1 MKKIIFMRKII
12 FLLILWVCFI
22 PLYGASAKDTDIYVL
37 DQSTAQVPPD
47 VLIMLDLSGSMEWNA
62 AGEFMYIDNTVNCIN
77 SKDSYS
83 WCKTHHCSQNCPS
96 GTAYYLSPAEGR
108 TNLCRVWDVIPY
120 YSDTSCT
127 GAFYVTS
134 KPGYTTNCIRLE
146 IAKRAIFHILDA
158 DESGG
163 VTDPQDQEALDMRL
177 GYMRFWNCGSDT
189 GTNYSSDCSKL
200 IDGFTNA
207 DGTTKSYATIWS
219 HVNAETFG
227 GKTYVVNML
236 KEGKL
241 YLDYHKGQDV
251 AKNCR
256 KKYAILITDGQE
268 TMCCSGP
275 DNEWAGDQYKRR
287 RETVAR
293 VKALANA
300 GYLVFVVGFGADMPY
315 YLKNTLSWAAYYGG
329 TDNLRVTNS
338 GSLSDYP
345 IPYGQIYPTGVV
357 ECQIATKTAC
367 YLYSDLIQGKK
378 TSCTAGN
385 TGCYCY
391 AADTNKKPLNDPGEA
406 TLDGYA
412 FFAENP
418 EQLNQA
424 IEDIR
429 DYIINILEKSTS
441 YVAPVVPISQME
453 KTGSGNRM
461 YLGMFKPQTTSFWN
475 GNIKKFG
482 IGTENTA
489 DYNIG
494 DIIDASTPAQRVT
507 DAWNRI
513 KDGSMS
519 YWSATADGGEVEKGG
534 VGAMLQARN
543 LSSNS
548 RKIYTYLTGNSTDL
562 THTSNAFSLSNTA
575 VTPTVLGLLAGDT
588 VGRNQVIDFAHG
600 YDAYDGNRNGD
611 TTEKRDWILGAFIHS
626 RPVVLYY
633 PSPSQHD
640 KTVIYVGGN
649 DGMLHAFDDSTGEE
663 MWAFIP
669 PNLLPNLKDFKT
681 ELSLLFFVDGSLRA
695 YQDSDKTIL
704 VFGERRGGNRY
715 YALDVT
721 NPDSPTLLWE
731 ISPNRTGYGELGQT
745 WSAPKIGKIKDGA
758 GAKWIV
764 YFGGGYDTNQDKDA
778 PDSIQEK
785 GSAVYIADLLTGDL
799 VWKFTSDNSSSMKNC
814 IPGDVNSIDI
824 NGDGFVDRLYVGDTG
839 GRIWRFDIG
848 DVANKGSWTGK
859 LIFESP
865 AGLKIFYPPD
875 VVLERDS
882 GGDYEILLFGTGDRE
897 HPKGTT
903 EVNRIYAIKDKNP
916 STSIKESTLT
926 EMTDCLL
933 QDPNATQEQEQARLN
948 ALSSS
953 NGWFIQLSSNGEKV
967 LAEALTFGGAV
978 YCSTFSPTVIVSED
992 PCQIGEGTGKIYV
1005 LKYKTGNAVFNL
1017 DYTNDVGGEVI
1028 KKEDRSLFVGTGI
1041 PSGVIIAVFGGKV
1054 VGYSGVA
1061 GGIYS
1066 PQLSTTNPLIPMTW
1080 RIIF

>member
-1 MKKIIFMRKII
+1 MRKII

-22 PLYGASAKDTDIYVL
+22 PLYGASAHDTDIYVL
-37 DQSTAQVPPD
+37 DQSMVQVPPD
-47 VLIMLDLSGSMEWNA
+47 VLVLLDLSGSLEWNP
-62 AGEFMYIDNTVNCIN
+62 AGEFMYIGDTVNCIN
-77 SKDSYS
+77 SGDHDTY
-83 WCKTHHCSQNCPS
+83 CKTNHCSQNCPS
-96 GTAYYLSPAEGR
+96 GTAYYLTSGTGHTR
-108 TNLCRVWDVIPY
+108 LCRDWDVIPT
-120 YSDTSCT
+120 YSNTSCT
-127 GAFYVTS
+127 GAYYLTS
-134 KPGYTTNCIRLE
+134 QSGYSTNCTRVE
-146 IAKRAIFHILDA
+146 IAKRGIFQILDA
-158 DESGG
+158 DKSGG
-163 VTDPQDQEALDMRL
+163 VTNPEDQEALDMRL
-177 GYMRFWNCGSDT
+177 GYMRFYNCGSDT
-189 GTNYSSDCSKL
+189 GTDYNNGCSKL
-200 IDGFTNA
+200 INEINT
-207 DGTTKSYATIWS
+207 SYVTIWS
-219 HVNAETFG
+219 NVNAESANG
-227 GKTYVVNML
+227 GTHIVNMC
-236 KEGKL
+236 KEAKL
-241 YLDYHKGQDV
+241 YLDYHKDHDN

-256 KKYAILITDGQE
+256 KKFAILITDGQD
-268 TMCCSGP
+268 TSCCSGSGS
-275 DNEWAGDQYKRR
+275 EWVLDMYKRR
-287 RETVAR
+287 RGTVANI
-293 VKALANA
+293 KALANA
-300 GYLVFVVGFGADMPY
+300 GYLVFVIGFGADMPY
-315 YLKNTLSWAAYYGG
+315 FLKNTLNWAAYYGG
-329 TDNLRVTNS
+329 TDNPMMTNS
-338 GSLSDYP
+338 GSLTGYP

-357 ECQIATKTAC
+357 ECQTATKTAC
-367 YLYSDLIQGKK
+367 YLYSDLILGKK
-378 TSCTAGN
+378 TTCTAGK
-385 TGCYCY
+385 TGCQCY
-391 AADTNKKPLNDPGEA
+391 PIDGSNKPFNDPGEA
-406 TLDGYA
+406 PLDGYA

-418 EQLNQA
+418 DQLNQA
-424 IEDIR
+424 MASIR
-429 DYIINILEKSTS
+429 NYIIEILEKSTS

-453 KTGSGNRM
+453 KTSSGNRM

-482 IGTENTA
+482 IATENT
-489 DYNIG
+489 DNYNIG
-494 DIIDASTPAQRVT
+494 DIIDASTPAQSVT

-534 VGAMLQARN
+534 VGAILEARN
-543 LSSNS
+543 LSSNP

-562 THTSNAFSLSNTA
+562 THSSNAFSLSNNNI
-575 VTPTVLGLLAGDT
+575 TPTVLGLLVGDT
-588 VGRNQVIDFAHG
+588 AGRDKLINFVHG
-600 YDAYDGNRNGD
+600 YDAYDNNKNGV
-611 TTEKRDWILGAFIHS
+611 TTEKRDWILGSFIHS
-626 RPVVLYY
+626 RPVVLYH
-633 PSPSQHD
+633 PSPHN
-640 KTVIYVGGN
+640 KTVIYAGGN

-669 PNLLPNLKDFKT
+669 PNLLPNLKNFTT
-681 ELSLLFFVDGSLRA
+681 ELSLLFFVDGSLKA
-695 YQDSDKTIL
+695 YQGSDKTIL
-704 VFGERRGGNRY
+704 VFGERRGGDRY

-721 NPDSPTLLWE
+721 NLNSPTLLWE

-745 WSAPKIGKIKDGA
+745 WSTPKIGKIKDGA

-799 VWKFTSDNSSSMKNC
+799 VWKFTSANSSSMKNC

-933 QDPNATQEQEQARLN
+933 QDPNATQEQKEARLN

-953 NGWFIQLSSNGEKV
+953 NGWFIQLSPNGEKV
-967 LAEALTFGGAV
+967 LAEAFTFGGAV
-978 YCSTFSPTVIVSED
+978 YCSTFSPTIIVSED

-1041 PSGVIIAVFGGKV
+1041 PSGVIIAVFGGEV